1 MLSARVRNSFAASA
15 TMERRPLAPAGS
27 PARRGIPQHQPTL
40 HSPSQSH
47 QSSPSNPSLPS
58 LHQAAHPNMQQ
69 PAQQTLPP
77 PSSPIMQPMLSVDH
91 LSDLLASIAGP
102 NECLDPALIPL
113 FSRIADEFVEEVG
126 KAAAS
131 LAALRSVASASSTAT
146 SQPQQVEGR
155 DVRFVLEEHWGMHV
169 AGLGA
174 AAGAEERA
182 ERAKR
187 VALRT
192 QRGTG
197 TEAYRTRAAAAKR
210 AATPH
215 ITR

>member
-1 MLSARVRNSFAASA
+1 
-15 TMERRPLAPAGS
+15 
-27 PARRGIPQHQPTL
+27 
-40 HSPSQSH
+40 
-47 QSSPSNPSLPS
+47 
-58 LHQAAHPNMQQ
+58 
-69 PAQQTLPP
+69 
-77 PSSPIMQPMLSVDH
+77 MQPMLSVDH

-102 NECLDPALIPL
+102 NESLDPALIPL

-131 LAALRSVASASSTAT
+131 LAALRSVAPSSPAAT
-146 SQPQQVEGR
+146 SQVQQVEGR
-155 DVRFVLEEHWGMHV
+155 DVRLVLEEQWGMRLVGH
-169 AGLGA
+169 GA
-174 AAGAEERA
+174 AAGAEERV

-192 QRGTG
+192 QRGAG

-215 ITR
+215 VTRQV